1 MRIGID
7 AWGLSGPI
15 AYTGVGQYT
24 INLIKQTARIAP
36 EMAIV
41 AYGAPQEERPAWLP
55 HEVTWQAPGSR
66 FGGRWQG
73 LMSRLLVLRRT
84 VAADGIDV
92 FHAPGVHARASL
104 PPVAS
109 VPCPLVAT
117 VHDLIPINHYGAGMP
132 SRSMRFYRWNL
143 RRALRADAVV
153 TVSDASRTEIA
164 AFAPDVASRLV
175 AIPNGVDFA
184 PNDDTTAIAQLGV
197 RRPYILYAGSYE
209 PRKNLAT
216 ALSAYARLVEDG
228 LPHGLIA
235 LVEAASGHAAA
246 VQAHLASLQL
256 GDRVRLVHG
265 LADADVRALYTHAD
279 ALCFP
284 SLAEGFGLPALQAAA
299 CGTPVV
305 ASDLP
310 SIRETLGDFAL
321 YADARDPGLL
331 ADALRRVLNDAPLR
345 EQLIDGARRRAQE
358 HSWERSARA
367 HLQVFAKVAASR
379 TANGAA
385 AGAEATR

>member
-15 AYTGVGQYT
+15 AHTGVGQYT
-24 INLIKQTARIAP
+24 INLIRSYAALAP
-36 EMAIV
+36 DTTIV
-41 AYGAPQEERPAWLP
+41 AYGAPREPRPAWLP
-55 HEVTWQAPGSR
+55 DEVAWNAPGGR

-73 LMSRLLVLRRT
+73 LISRLFLLRRA

-92 FHAPGVHARASL
+92 FHAPSVHARASL

-109 VPCPLVAT
+109 VACPLVAT
-117 VHDLIPINHYGAGMP
+117 VHDLIPINHYGADMP

-153 TVSDASRTEIA
+153 TVSEASRREIE
-164 AFAPDVASRLV
+164 AFAPGATSRLV

-184 PNDDTTAIAQLGV
+184 PNDDVTAIERLGV

-228 LPHGLIA
+228 LPHQLVAI
-235 LVEAASGHAAA
+235 VEAASGHAAA
-246 VQAHLASLQL
+246 ARAHVASLAL
-256 GDRVRLVHG
+256 GDRVRLVYG
-265 LADADVRALYTHAD
+265 LSDAEMRSLYTHAE

-284 SLAEGFGLPALQAAA
+284 SLAEGFGLPPLQAAA

-305 ASDLP
+305 ASELP
-310 SIRETLGDFAL
+310 AVCETMGDFAL
-321 YADARDPGLL
+321 YADTSHPQPL
-331 ADALRRVLNDAPLR
+331 ADALRRVLDDAALR
-345 EQLIDGARRRAQE
+345 ERLIAGGRRRAQE
-358 HSWERSARA
+358 HSWERSARR
-367 HLQVFAKVAASR
+367 HLQVFANVAASH
-379 TANGAA
+379 TAENTAA
-385 AGAEATR
+385 SPETVR

>member
-24 INLIKQTARIAP
+24 INLIRRYATIAP
-36 EMAIV
+36 ETSIV
-41 AYGAPQEERPAWLP
+41 AYGAPQETRPSWLP
-55 HEVTWQAPGSR
+55 EEVDWRAPGSR

-73 LMSRLLVLRRT
+73 LMSRLFLLRRT
-84 VAADGIDV
+84 VARDGIDV

-104 PPVAS
+104 PPVPS
-109 VPCPLVAT
+109 VGCPLVAT

-153 TVSDASRTEIA
+153 TVSEASRSEIA
-164 AFAPDVASRLV
+164 AFAPDVYRRLI

-184 PNDDTTAIAQLGV
+184 PNDDTTAIERLGV

-209 PRKNLAT
+209 PRKNLAA

-228 LPHGLIA
+228 IPHQLIA
-235 LVEAASGHAAA
+235 IVEASSGHAAA
-246 VQAHLASLQL
+246 VRAHLESLEL

-265 LADADVRALYTHAD
+265 LSDADVRALYTHAD

-310 SIRETLGDFAL
+310 SIRETMGEFAL
-321 YADARDPGLL
+321 YADTRDALAL

-345 EQLIDGARRRAQE
+345 ARLTDGARGRARE
-358 HSWERSARA
+358 YSWERSAQA
-367 HLQVFAKVAASR
+367 HLQAFTTVAASR
-379 TANGAA
+379 TAENAA
-385 AGAEATR
+385 SAEPAR